1 MSDSSNVMSFGVLV
15 RNRDLIGS
23 KRDLF
28 ISEISLLAE
37 SRVYDEI
44 IIVQAC
50 NQCDIKRSIEESF
63 LQPRTPI
70 IVVESSRNVK
80 AWAYARLFAEQ
91 AVGDFVV
98 WMHEFNYDSAMRL
111 AGYSFDANLMWLT
124 RQHYHNDYYLFNH
137 RYKHTVVDERSVG
150 YIASRHALNVALSN
164 DNQDHDLLISLGLA
178 FPDSDQLQLDAEA
191 SNSSAHVE
199 DNFYTW
205 SEMNRLIVR
214 HCSPY
219 LPYVVNPI
227 LIGVVL
233 VMMLNT
239 SVFLTKGV
247 ALAIGIAYVLAI
259 IMNVL
264 YDIIELLRV
273 DIAYSS
279 GKKVSGTAIVEVVK

>member
-1 MSDSSNVMSFGVLV
+1 MSDSSNVLSFGVLV

-23 KRDLF
+23 KRDRF
-28 ISEISLLAE
+28 ISEISSLAE

-50 NQCDIKRSIEESF
+50 NQCDIKRLIEESSPH
-63 LQPRTPI
+63 PRTPI

-91 AVGDFVV
+91 AVGDFVI
-98 WMHEFNYDSAMRL
+98 WMHEFNYDSAMQL
-111 AGYSFDANLMWLT
+111 SAHNFDSSLMWLT
-124 RQHYHNDYYLFNH
+124 RRHYHNDYYRFNR
-137 RYKHTVVDERSVG
+137 RYKHTVVDERAVG

-178 FPDSDQLQLDAEA
+178 FPDSDQLQIDSVA
-191 SNSSAHVE
+191 SNSGNYVE
-199 DNFYTW
+199 DIFYTW

-219 LPYVVNPI
+219 LPYVLRPVF
-227 LIGVVL
+227 IGFVL
-233 VMMLNT
+233 VMMLNA
-239 SVFLTKGV
+239 SVFLTTTV
-247 ALAIGIAYVLAI
+247 ALAIFVSYVLAI

>member
-1 MSDSSNVMSFGVLV
+1 MSDSSNVLSFGVLV

-23 KRDLF
+23 KRDQF

-63 LQPRTPI
+63 PHPRTPI

-80 AWAYARLFAEQ
+80 VWAYARLFAEQ

-98 WMHEFNYDSAMRL
+98 WMHEFDYDSAMQL
-111 AGYSFDANLMWLT
+111 SAHNFDSSLMWLT
-124 RQHYHNDYYLFNH
+124 RQHYHNDYYCFNH
-137 RYKHTVVDERSVG
+137 RYKHVVVDERAVG

-178 FPDSDQLQLDAEA
+178 FPDSDQLQIDSVA
-191 SNSSAHVE
+191 SNSDDYVE
-199 DNFYTW
+199 DKFYTW

-219 LPYVVNPI
+219 LPYVVNRVV
-227 LIGVVL
+227 IGVVL

-239 SVFLTKGV
+239 SVFLTKWV
-247 ALAIGIAYVLAI
+247 ALAIGISFVLAI
-259 IMNVL
+259 VMNVL

>member
-1 MSDSSNVMSFGVLV
+1 MSDSSNVLSFGVLV

-98 WMHEFNYDSAMRL
+98 WMHEFNYDSAMQL
-111 AGYSFDANLMWLT
+111 SAHNFDSSLMWLT
-124 RQHYHNDYYLFNH
+124 RRHYHNDYYRFNR
-137 RYKHTVVDERSVG
+137 RYKHSVVDERAVG

-178 FPDSDQLQLDAEA
+178 FPDSDQLQIDSVA
-191 SNSSAHVE
+191 SNLDDHVE
-199 DNFYTW
+199 DIFYTW

-219 LPYVVNPI
+219 LPYMLRPVF
-227 LIGVVL
+227 IGFVL

-247 ALAIGIAYVLAI
+247 ALAILVTYVLAI
-259 IMNVL
+259 VMNVL

>member
-1 MSDSSNVMSFGVLV
+1 MSDSSNVLSFGVLV

-23 KRDLF
+23 KRDQF

-80 AWAYARLFAEQ
+80 VWAYARLFAEQ

-98 WMHEFNYDSAMRL
+98 WMHEFNYDSAMQL
-111 AGYSFDANLMWLT
+111 SAHNFDSSLMWLT
-124 RQHYHNDYYLFNH
+124 RQHYHNDYYLFNC
-137 RYKHTVVDERSVG
+137 RYKHLVVDERAVG
-150 YIASRHALNVALSN
+150 YVASRHALNVALSN

-178 FPDSDQLQLDAEA
+178 FPDSEQLRLDTET
-191 SNSSAHVE
+191 AHSGGYVE
-199 DNFYTW
+199 DHFYTW
-205 SEMNRLIVR
+205 SEMNRLIIR

-219 LPYVVNPI
+219 LPYVVNPTV
-227 LIGVVL
+227 IGVII
-233 VMMLNT
+233 VMMLTT
-239 SVFLTKGV
+239 SIFLTKTV
-247 ALAIGIAYVLAI
+247 ALAIFVSYVLAI
-259 IMNVL
+259 VINVL

>member
-1 MSDSSNVMSFGVLV
+1 MSDSSNVLSFGVLV

-50 NQCDIKRSIEESF
+50 NQCDIKRSIEGSF

-98 WMHEFNYDSAMRL
+98 WMHEFNYDSAMQL
-111 AGYSFDANLMWLT
+111 SAHNFDSSLMWLT
-124 RQHYHNDYYLFNH
+124 RRHYHNDYYRFNR
-137 RYKHTVVDERSVG
+137 RYKHTVVDERAVG

-178 FPDSDQLQLDAEA
+178 FPDSNQLQIDAVA
-191 SNSSAHVE
+191 SNSDDYVE
-199 DNFYTW
+199 DKFYTW

-219 LPYVVNPI
+219 LPYVANRVV
-227 LIGVVL
+227 IGVVL

-239 SVFLTKGV
+239 SVFLTKTV
-247 ALAIGIAYVLAI
+247 ALAIFVSYVLAI

>member
-1 MSDSSNVMSFGVLV
+1 MSDSSNVLSFGVLV

-23 KRDLF
+23 KRDRF
-28 ISEISLLAE
+28 ISEISSLAE

-50 NQCDIKRSIEESF
+50 NQCDIKRLIEESF
-63 LQPRTPI
+63 PHPRTPI

-98 WMHEFNYDSAMRL
+98 WMHEFDYESAMQLSARN
-111 AGYSFDANLMWLT
+111 FDSSLMWLT
-124 RQHYHNDYYLFNH
+124 RRHYHNDYYRFNR
-137 RYKHTVVDERSVG
+137 RYKHSVVDERAVG
-150 YIASRHALNVALSN
+150 YVASRHALNVALSN
-164 DNQDHDLLISLGLA
+164 DNQDHDMLISLGLA
-178 FPDSDQLQLDAEA
+178 FPDSEQLQIDTGA
-191 SNSSAHVE
+191 SNSGNYVE

-219 LPYVVNPI
+219 LPYVVNRVV
-227 LIGVVL
+227 IGVVL

-239 SVFLTKGV
+239 SVFLTKTV
-247 ALAIGIAYVLAI
+247 ALAIFVSYVLAI

>member
-1 MSDSSNVMSFGVLV
+1 MSDSSNVLSFGVLV

-23 KRDLF
+23 KRDQL
-28 ISEISLLAE
+28 ISEISSLAE

-98 WMHEFNYDSAMRL
+98 WMHEFNYDSAMQL
-111 AGYSFDANLMWLT
+111 SAHNFDSSLMWLT
-124 RQHYHNDYYLFNH
+124 RRHYHNDYYRFNR
-137 RYKHTVVDERSVG
+137 RYKHSVVDERAVG

-178 FPDSDQLQLDAEA
+178 FPDSDQLQIDSVA
-191 SNSSAHVE
+191 SNSGNYVE

-219 LPYVVNPI
+219 LPYVLRPV
-227 LIGVVL
+227 LIGFVL
-233 VMMLNT
+233 VMMLNA
-239 SVFLTKGV
+239 SVFLTTTV
-247 ALAIGIAYVLAI
+247 ALAILVTYALAI
-259 IMNVL
+259 VMNVL

>member
-1 MSDSSNVMSFGVLV
+1 MSDSSNVLSFGVLV

-23 KRDLF
+23 KRDQF
-28 ISEISLLAE
+28 ISEISSLAE

-50 NQCDIKRSIEESF
+50 NQCDIKRLIEESF
-63 LQPRTPI
+63 SHPQTPI

-91 AVGDFVV
+91 AVGDFVI
-98 WMHEFNYDSAMRL
+98 WMHEFNYDSAMQL
-111 AGYSFDANLMWLT
+111 SAHNFDSSLMWLT
-124 RQHYHNDYYLFNH
+124 RRHYHNDYYRFNR
-137 RYKHTVVDERSVG
+137 RYKHSVVDERAVG
-150 YIASRHALNVALSN
+150 YIASRHAHNVALSN

-178 FPDSDQLQLDAEA
+178 FPDSDQLQIDSVA
-191 SNSSAHVE
+191 SNSDDYVE
-199 DNFYTW
+199 DKFYTW

-219 LPYVVNPI
+219 LPYVLRPV
-227 LIGVVL
+227 LIGFVL

-239 SVFLTKGV
+239 SVFLTKWV
-247 ALAIGIAYVLAI
+247 ALAIGISFVLAI
-259 IMNVL
+259 VMNVL

>member
-1 MSDSSNVMSFGVLV
+1 MSDSSNVLSFGVLV

-23 KRDLF
+23 KRDQF
-28 ISEISLLAE
+28 ISEISSLAE

-50 NQCDIKRSIEESF
+50 SQYDIKRLIEESF
-63 LQPRTPI
+63 PHPQTPI

-91 AVGDFVV
+91 AVGDFVI
-98 WMHEFNYDSAMRL
+98 WMHEFNYDSATQL
-111 AGYSFDANLMWLT
+111 SAHNFDSSLMWLT
-124 RQHYHNDYYLFNH
+124 RQHYHNDYYRFNR
-137 RYKHTVVDERSVG
+137 RYKHSVVDERAVG

-178 FPDSDQLQLDAEA
+178 FPDSDLLQIDSVA
-191 SNSSAHVE
+191 SNSDDHVE
-199 DNFYTW
+199 GIFYTW

-219 LPYVVNPI
+219 LPYVLRPVF
-227 LIGVVL
+227 IGFVL
-233 VMMLNT
+233 VMMLNM

-247 ALAIGIAYVLAI
+247 ALAILVTYVLAI

>member
-1 MSDSSNVMSFGVLV
+1 MSDSSNVLSFGVLV

-23 KRDLF
+23 KRDRF
-28 ISEISLLAE
+28 ISEISSLAE

-50 NQCDIKRSIEESF
+50 NQCDIKRLIEASF
-63 LQPRTPI
+63 PHPRTPI

-80 AWAYARLFAEQ
+80 VWAYARLFAEQ

-98 WMHEFNYDSAMRL
+98 WMHEFNYDSAMQL
-111 AGYSFDANLMWLT
+111 SAHNFDSSLMWLT
-124 RQHYHNDYYLFNH
+124 RQHYHNDYYRFNR
-137 RYKHTVVDERSVG
+137 RYKHSVVDERAIG

-178 FPDSDQLQLDAEA
+178 FPDSDQLQIDAVA
-191 SNSSAHVE
+191 SNSDDHVE

-205 SEMNRLIVR
+205 SEMSRLIVR

-219 LPYVVNPI
+219 LPYALRPVF
-227 LIGVVL
+227 IGFVL
-233 VMMLNT
+233 VMMLNA
-239 SVFLTKGV
+239 SVFLTKTV
-247 ALAIGIAYVLAI
+247 ALAIFVSYVLTI

>member
-1 MSDSSNVMSFGVLV
+1 MSDSSNVLSFGVLV

-23 KRDLF
+23 KRDQF
-28 ISEISLLAE
+28 ISEISSLAE

-50 NQCDIKRSIEESF
+50 SQYDIKRLIEESF
-63 LQPRTPI
+63 PHPRTPI

-80 AWAYARLFAEQ
+80 VWAYARLFAEQ

-98 WMHEFNYDSAMRL
+98 WMHEFNYDSAMQL
-111 AGYSFDANLMWLT
+111 SAHNFDSSLMWLT
-124 RQHYHNDYYLFNH
+124 RQRYHNDYYRFNR
-137 RYKHTVVDERSVG
+137 RYKHSVVDERAVG

-178 FPDSDQLQLDAEA
+178 FPDSDRLQIDSVA
-191 SNSSAHVE
+191 SNSDDYVE
-199 DNFYTW
+199 DKFYTW

-219 LPYVVNPI
+219 LPYVLRPV
-227 LIGVVL
+227 LIGFVL
-233 VMMLNT
+233 VMMLNA
-239 SVFLTKGV
+239 SVFLTTTV
-247 ALAIGIAYVLAI
+247 ALAILVSYVLTI

>member
-1 MSDSSNVMSFGVLV
+1 MSDSSNVLSFGVLV

-23 KRDLF
+23 KRDQL
-28 ISEISLLAE
+28 ISEISSLAE

-50 NQCDIKRSIEESF
+50 NQCDIKRLIEASF
-63 LQPRTPI
+63 PHPQTPI

-80 AWAYARLFAEQ
+80 VWAYARLFAEQ

-98 WMHEFNYDSAMRL
+98 WMHEFNYDSAMQL
-111 AGYSFDANLMWLT
+111 SAHNFDSSLMWLT
-124 RQHYHNDYYLFNH
+124 RQRYHNDYYRFNR
-137 RYKHTVVDERSVG
+137 RYKHSVVDERAVG
-150 YIASRHALNVALSN
+150 YVASRHALNVALSN

-178 FPDSDQLQLDAEA
+178 FPDSEQLRLDIET
-191 SNSSAHVE
+191 AHSGGYVE

-219 LPYVVNPI
+219 LPYVLRPVF
-227 LIGVVL
+227 IGFVL
-233 VMMLNT
+233 VMMLNA
-239 SVFLTKGV
+239 SVFLTTTV
-247 ALAIGIAYVLAI
+247 ALAIGISFVLTI

-279 GKKVSGTAIVEVVK
+279 GKKVSGTAIVEVAK

>member
-1 MSDSSNVMSFGVLV
+1 MSDSSNVLSFGVLV

-23 KRDLF
+23 KRDQF
-28 ISEISLLAE
+28 ISEISSLAE

-50 NQCDIKRSIEESF
+50 NQCDIKRLIEESF
-63 LQPRTPI
+63 PHPRTPI

-98 WMHEFNYDSAMRL
+98 WMHEFNYDSAMQL
-111 AGYSFDANLMWLT
+111 SAHNFDSSLMWLT
-124 RQHYHNDYYLFNH
+124 RRHYHNDYYRFNR
-137 RYKHTVVDERSVG
+137 RYKHTVVDERAVG
-150 YIASRHALNVALSN
+150 YVASRHALNVALSN

-178 FPDSDQLQLDAEA
+178 FPDSDLLQIDSVA
-191 SNSSAHVE
+191 SNSDDHVE
-199 DNFYTW
+199 DIFYTW

-219 LPYVVNPI
+219 LPYMLRPVF
-227 LIGVVL
+227 IGFVL

-247 ALAIGIAYVLAI
+247 ALAILVTYVLAI
-259 IMNVL
+259 VMNVL

>member
-1 MSDSSNVMSFGVLV
+1 MSDSSNVLSFGVLV

-23 KRDLF
+23 KRDQF
-28 ISEISLLAE
+28 ISEISSLAE

-50 NQCDIKRSIEESF
+50 SQCDIKRLIEESF
-63 LQPRTPI
+63 PHPRTPI

-80 AWAYARLFAEQ
+80 VWAYARLFAEQ

-98 WMHEFNYDSAMRL
+98 WMHEFDYESAMQL
-111 AGYSFDANLMWLT
+111 SAHNFDSSLMWLT
-124 RQHYHNDYYLFNH
+124 RQRYHNDYYRFNH
-137 RYKHTVVDERSVG
+137 RYKHSVVDERAVG

-178 FPDSDQLQLDAEA
+178 FPDSDQLQIDSVA
-191 SNSSAHVE
+191 SNSGNYVE
-199 DNFYTW
+199 DIFYTW
-205 SEMNRLIVR
+205 SEMDRLIVR

-219 LPYVVNPI
+219 LPYALRPVF
-227 LIGVVL
+227 IGFVL
-233 VMMLNT
+233 VMMLNA
-239 SVFLTKGV
+239 SVFLTTTV
-247 ALAIGIAYVLAI
+247 ALAIFVSYVLAI
-259 IMNVL
+259 VMNVL

>member
-1 MSDSSNVMSFGVLV
+1 MSDSSNVLSFGVLV

-23 KRDLF
+23 KRDQF
-28 ISEISLLAE
+28 INEISSLAE

-50 NQCDIKRSIEESF
+50 NQCDIKRLIEESF
-63 LQPRTPI
+63 PHPRTPI

-80 AWAYARLFAEQ
+80 VWAYARLFAEQ

-111 AGYSFDANLMWLT
+111 SAHNFDSSLMWLT
-124 RQHYHNDYYLFNH
+124 RQRYHNDYYLFNC
-137 RYKHTVVDERSVG
+137 RYKRSVVDERAVG
-150 YIASRHALNVALSN
+150 YVASRHALNVALSN

-178 FPDSDQLQLDAEA
+178 FPDSEQLRLDTET
-191 SNSSAHVE
+191 AHSGGYVE
-199 DNFYTW
+199 DHFYTW

-214 HCSPY
+214 HCSTY
-219 LPYVVNPI
+219 LPYVVRPV
-227 LIGVVL
+227 LIGFVL
-233 VMMLNT
+233 VMMLNA

-247 ALAIGIAYVLAI
+247 AFAIFITYALTIV
-259 IMNVL
+259 MNVL

>member
-1 MSDSSNVMSFGVLV
+1 MSDSSNVLSFGVLV

-23 KRDLF
+23 KRDQF

-98 WMHEFNYDSAMRL
+98 WMHEFDYESAMQL
-111 AGYSFDANLMWLT
+111 SAHNFDSSLMWLT
-124 RQHYHNDYYLFNH
+124 RQRYHNDYYRFNR
-137 RYKHTVVDERSVG
+137 RYKHSVVDERAVG
-150 YIASRHALNVALSN
+150 YVASRHALNVALSN

-178 FPDSDQLQLDAEA
+178 FPDSEQLQLDTET
-191 SNSSAHVE
+191 AHSGGYVE
-199 DNFYTW
+199 DHFYTW
-205 SEMNRLIVR
+205 SEMNRLIIR

-219 LPYVVNPI
+219 LPYVVNPTV
-227 LIGVVL
+227 IGVII
-233 VMMLNT
+233 VMMLTT
-239 SVFLTKGV
+239 SIYLTKGV
-247 ALAIGIAYVLAI
+247 AFAIFVSYALAIV
-259 IMNVL
+259 MNVL

>member
-1 MSDSSNVMSFGVLV
+1 MSDSSNVLSFGVLV

-23 KRDLF
+23 KRDQL
-28 ISEISLLAE
+28 ISEISSLAE

-50 NQCDIKRSIEESF
+50 NQCDIKRLIEESF
-63 LQPRTPI
+63 PHPRTPI

-80 AWAYARLFAEQ
+80 TWAYARLFAEQ

-98 WMHEFNYDSAMRL
+98 WMHEFDYDSAMQL
-111 AGYSFDANLMWLT
+111 SAHNFDSSLMWLT
-124 RQHYHNDYYLFNH
+124 RRHYHNDYYRFNR
-137 RYKHTVVDERSVG
+137 RYKHSVVDERAVG

-178 FPDSDQLQLDAEA
+178 FPDSNQLQIDAVA
-191 SNSSAHVE
+191 SNSDDYVE
-199 DNFYTW
+199 DKFYTW

-219 LPYVVNPI
+219 LPYMLRPVFI
-227 LIGVVL
+227 SFVL

-247 ALAIGIAYVLAI
+247 ALAILVTYVLAI

-264 YDIIELLRV
+264 YDIVELLRIN
-273 DIAYSS
+273 IAYSS

>member
-1 MSDSSNVMSFGVLV
+1 MSDSSNVLSFGVLV

-23 KRDLF
+23 KRDQL
-28 ISEISLLAE
+28 ISEISSLAE

-98 WMHEFNYDSAMRL
+98 WMHEFNYDSAMQL
-111 AGYSFDANLMWLT
+111 SAHNFDSSLMWLT
-124 RQHYHNDYYLFNH
+124 RRHYHNDYYRFNR
-137 RYKHTVVDERSVG
+137 RYKHSVVDERAVG

-178 FPDSDQLQLDAEA
+178 FPDSDQLQIDSVA
-191 SNSSAHVE
+191 SNSGNYVE

-219 LPYVVNPI
+219 LPYVLRPV
-227 LIGVVL
+227 LIGFVL
-233 VMMLNT
+233 VMMLNA
-239 SVFLTKGV
+239 SVFLTTTV
-247 ALAIGIAYVLAI
+247 ALAILVTYALTIV
-259 IMNVL
+259 MNVL

>member
-1 MSDSSNVMSFGVLV
+1 MSDSSNVLSFGVLV

-23 KRDLF
+23 KRDRF
-28 ISEISLLAE
+28 ISEISSLAE

-50 NQCDIKRSIEESF
+50 SQCDIERLIEESF
-63 LQPRTPI
+63 PHPRTPI

-80 AWAYARLFAEQ
+80 VWAYARLFAEQ

-98 WMHEFNYDSAMRL
+98 WMHEFNYDSAMQL
-111 AGYSFDANLMWLT
+111 SAHNFDSSLMWLT
-124 RQHYHNDYYLFNH
+124 RRHYHNDYYLFNC
-137 RYKHTVVDERSVG
+137 RYKHVVVDERAVG

-178 FPDSDQLQLDAEA
+178 FPDSNQLQIDSVA
-191 SNSSAHVE
+191 SNSDDYVE
-199 DNFYTW
+199 DKFYTW

-219 LPYVVNPI
+219 LPYVVNPVF
-227 LIGVVL
+227 IGFVL
-233 VMMLNT
+233 VMMLNA
-239 SVFLTKGV
+239 SVFLTTTV
-247 ALAIGIAYVLAI
+247 ALAIFVSYVLAI

>member
-1 MSDSSNVMSFGVLV
+1 MSDSSNVLSFGVLV

-23 KRDLF
+23 KRDRF
-28 ISEISLLAE
+28 ISEISSLAE

-50 NQCDIKRSIEESF
+50 NQCDIKRLIEESF
-63 LQPRTPI
+63 PHPRTPI

-98 WMHEFNYDSAMRL
+98 WMHEFNYDSAMQL
-111 AGYSFDANLMWLT
+111 SAHNFDSSLMWLT
-124 RQHYHNDYYLFNH
+124 RQHYHNDYYRFNR
-137 RYKHTVVDERSVG
+137 RYKHSVVDERAVG
-150 YIASRHALNVALSN
+150 YIASRYALNVALSN

-178 FPDSDQLQLDAEA
+178 FPDSDLLQIDSVA
-191 SNSSAHVE
+191 SNSDDYVE
-199 DNFYTW
+199 DKFYAW

-219 LPYVVNPI
+219 LPYVLRPVF
-227 LIGVVL
+227 IGFVL
-233 VMMLNT
+233 VMMLNA
-239 SVFLTKGV
+239 SVFLTTTV
-247 ALAIGIAYVLAI
+247 ALAIFVSYALTIV
-259 IMNVL
+259 MNVL

>member
-1 MSDSSNVMSFGVLV
+1 MSDSSNVLSFGVLV

-23 KRDLF
+23 KRDQF
-28 ISEISLLAE
+28 ISEISSLAE

-50 NQCDIKRSIEESF
+50 NQCDIKRLIEESF
-63 LQPRTPI
+63 PHPRTPI

-98 WMHEFNYDSAMRL
+98 WMHEFNYGSAMQL
-111 AGYSFDANLMWLT
+111 SAHNFDSSLMWVT
-124 RQHYHNDYYLFNH
+124 RRHYHNDYYRFNR
-137 RYKHTVVDERSVG
+137 RYKHSVVDERAVG

-178 FPDSDQLQLDAEA
+178 FPDSDQLQIDSVA
-191 SNSSAHVE
+191 SNSGNYVE

-219 LPYVVNPI
+219 LPYVLRPVF
-227 LIGVVL
+227 IGFVL
-233 VMMLNT
+233 VMMLNA
-239 SVFLTKGV
+239 SVFLTTTV
-247 ALAIGIAYVLAI
+247 ALAIFVSYVLAI

>member
-1 MSDSSNVMSFGVLV
+1 MSDSSNVLSFGVLV

-23 KRDLF
+23 KRDQF
-28 ISEISLLAE
+28 ISEISSLAE

-50 NQCDIKRSIEESF
+50 NQCDIKRLIEESF
-63 LQPRTPI
+63 PHPRTPI

-80 AWAYARLFAEQ
+80 VWAYARLFAEQ

-98 WMHEFNYDSAMRL
+98 WMHEFDYESAMQL
-111 AGYSFDANLMWLT
+111 SAHNFDSSLTWLT
-124 RQHYHNDYYLFNH
+124 RRHYHNDYYLFNC
-137 RYKHTVVDERSVG
+137 RYKHSVVDERAVG

-178 FPDSDQLQLDAEA
+178 FPDSDQLQIDSVA
-191 SNSSAHVE
+191 SNSDDYVE
-199 DNFYTW
+199 DKFYTW

-219 LPYVVNPI
+219 LPYVVNRVV
-227 LIGVVL
+227 LGVVL

-239 SVFLTKGV
+239 SVFLTKTV
-247 ALAIGIAYVLAI
+247 ALAIFFSYVLAI

>member
-1 MSDSSNVMSFGVLV
+1 MSDSSNVLSFGVLV

-23 KRDLF
+23 KRDQF
-28 ISEISLLAE
+28 ISEISSLAE

-44 IIVQAC
+44 IIVQAR
-50 NQCDIKRSIEESF
+50 NQCDIKRLIEESF
-63 LQPRTPI
+63 PHPRTPI

-98 WMHEFNYDSAMRL
+98 WMHEFNYDSAMQL
-111 AGYSFDANLMWLT
+111 SAHNFDSSLMWVT
-124 RQHYHNDYYLFNH
+124 RRHYHNDYYRFNR
-137 RYKHTVVDERSVG
+137 RYKHSVVDERAVG

-178 FPDSDQLQLDAEA
+178 FPDSEQLRLDTET
-191 SNSSAHVE
+191 AHSGGYVE
-199 DNFYTW
+199 DHFYTW
-205 SEMNRLIVR
+205 SEMNRLIIR

-219 LPYVVNPI
+219 LPYVLRPVF
-227 LIGVVL
+227 IGFVL
-233 VMMLNT
+233 VMMLNA
-239 SVFLTKGV
+239 SVFLTTTV
-247 ALAIGIAYVLAI
+247 ALAIFVSYVLAI

>member
-1 MSDSSNVMSFGVLV
+1 MSDSSNVLSFGVLV

-23 KRDLF
+23 KRDQF

-80 AWAYARLFAEQ
+80 VWAYARLFAEQ

-98 WMHEFNYDSAMRL
+98 WMHEFNYESAMQL
-111 AGYSFDANLMWLT
+111 SAHNFDSSLMWLT
-124 RQHYHNDYYLFNH
+124 RRHYHNDYYRFNR
-137 RYKHTVVDERSVG
+137 RYKHAVVDERAVG

-178 FPDSDQLQLDAEA
+178 FPDSEQLQIDNDA
-191 SNSSAHVE
+191 SNSGGYVE
-199 DNFYTW
+199 DRFYTW

-219 LPYVVNPI
+219 LPYVVNPAV
-227 LIGVVL
+227 IGVII
-233 VMMLNT
+233 VMMLTT
-239 SVFLTKGV
+239 SIFLTKGV
-247 ALAIGIAYVLAI
+247 AFAIFVTYALTIV
-259 IMNVL
+259 MNVL

>member
-1 MSDSSNVMSFGVLV
+1 MSDSSNVLSFGVLV

-23 KRDLF
+23 KRDQF
-28 ISEISLLAE
+28 VSEISSLAE

-50 NQCDIKRSIEESF
+50 SQCDIKRLIEESF
-63 LQPRTPI
+63 PHPRTPI

-80 AWAYARLFAEQ
+80 AWAYARLFVEQ

-98 WMHEFNYDSAMRL
+98 WMHEFNYDSAMQL
-111 AGYSFDANLMWLT
+111 SAHNFDSSLMWLT
-124 RQHYHNDYYLFNH
+124 RRHYHNDYYRFNR
-137 RYKHTVVDERSVG
+137 RYKHTVVDERAVG
-150 YIASRHALNVALSN
+150 YVASRHALNVALSN

-178 FPDSDQLQLDAEA
+178 FPDSDLLQIDSVA
-191 SNSSAHVE
+191 SNSDDHVE
-199 DNFYTW
+199 DIFYTW

-219 LPYVVNPI
+219 SPYVLRPVF
-227 LIGVVL
+227 IGFVL

-247 ALAIGIAYVLAI
+247 ALAILVTYVLAI
-259 IMNVL
+259 VMNVL
-264 YDIIELLRV
+264 YDIIELLRIN
-273 DIAYSS
+273 IAYSS

>member
-1 MSDSSNVMSFGVLV
+1 MSDSSNVLSFGVLV

-23 KRDLF
+23 KRDRF
-28 ISEISLLAE
+28 ISEISSLAE

-50 NQCDIKRSIEESF
+50 NQCDIKRLIEESF
-63 LQPRTPI
+63 PHPRTPI

-80 AWAYARLFAEQ
+80 VWAYARLFAEQ

-98 WMHEFNYDSAMRL
+98 WMHEFNYDSAMQL
-111 AGYSFDANLMWLT
+111 SAHNFDSSLMWLT
-124 RQHYHNDYYLFNH
+124 RQRYHNDYYRFNR
-137 RYKHTVVDERSVG
+137 RYKHSVVDERAVG
-150 YIASRHALNVALSN
+150 YVASRHALNVALSN

-178 FPDSDQLQLDAEA
+178 FPDSNQLQIDSVA
-191 SNSSAHVE
+191 SNSDDYVE

-205 SEMNRLIVR
+205 SEMDRLIVR

-219 LPYVVNPI
+219 LPYALRQVF
-227 LIGVVL
+227 IGFVL
-233 VMMLNT
+233 VMMLNA
-239 SVFLTKGV
+239 SVFLTTTV
-247 ALAIGIAYVLAI
+247 ALAIFVSYVLAI

>member
-1 MSDSSNVMSFGVLV
+1 MSDSSNVLSFGVLV

-23 KRDLF
+23 KRDQF
-28 ISEISLLAE
+28 ISEISSLAE

-50 NQCDIKRSIEESF
+50 NQCDIKRLIEESF

-80 AWAYARLFAEQ
+80 VWAYARLFAEQ
-91 AVGDFVV
+91 AVGDFVI
-98 WMHEFNYDSAMRL
+98 WMHEFNYDSAMQL
-111 AGYSFDANLMWLT
+111 SAHSFDSSLMWLT
-124 RQHYHNDYYLFNH
+124 RQRYHNGYHCFNR
-137 RYKHTVVDERSVG
+137 RYKHTVVDERAVG

-178 FPDSDQLQLDAEA
+178 FPDSDQLQIDSVA
-191 SNSSAHVE
+191 SNSGNYVE
-199 DNFYTW
+199 DKFYTW

-219 LPYVVNPI
+219 LPFLVNPVAI
-227 LIGVVL
+227 VFVIF
-233 VMMLNT
+233 MMLNA
-239 SVFLTKGV
+239 SAFLSDKV
-247 ALAIGIAYVLAI
+247 ALAIFVSYAFTIV
-259 IMNVL
+259 MNVL
-264 YDIIELLRV
+264 YDIVELLRV

>member
-1 MSDSSNVMSFGVLV
+1 MSDSSNVLSFGVLV

-23 KRDLF
+23 KRDQF
-28 ISEISLLAE
+28 ISEISSLAE

-50 NQCDIKRSIEESF
+50 NQCDIKRLIEESF
-63 LQPRTPI
+63 PHPRTPI

-80 AWAYARLFAEQ
+80 VWAYARLFAEQ

-98 WMHEFNYDSAMRL
+98 WMHEFNYDSAMQL
-111 AGYSFDANLMWLT
+111 SAHNFDSSLMWLT
-124 RQHYHNDYYLFNH
+124 RQHYHNDYYLFNC
-137 RYKHTVVDERSVG
+137 RYKHTVVDERAVG

-178 FPDSDQLQLDAEA
+178 FPDSDQLQIDSVA
-191 SNSSAHVE
+191 SNSGNYVE
-199 DNFYTW
+199 DMFYTW

-219 LPYVVNPI
+219 LPYVVNRV

-239 SVFLTKGV
+239 SVFLTKWV
-247 ALAIGIAYVLAI
+247 ALAIGISFVLAI

>member
-1 MSDSSNVMSFGVLV
+1 MSDSSNVLSFGVLV

-23 KRDLF
+23 KRDQL
-28 ISEISLLAE
+28 ISEISSLAE

-50 NQCDIKRSIEESF
+50 NQCDIKRLIEESF
-63 LQPRTPI
+63 PHPRTPI
-70 IVVESSRNVK
+70 IVVESSRNAKV
-80 AWAYARLFAEQ
+80 WAYARLFAEQ

-98 WMHEFNYDSAMRL
+98 WMHEFNYDSAMQL
-111 AGYSFDANLMWLT
+111 SAHNFDSSLMWLT
-124 RQHYHNDYYLFNH
+124 RRHYHNDYYRFNR
-137 RYKHTVVDERSVG
+137 RYKHSVVDERAVG

-178 FPDSDQLQLDAEA
+178 FPDSDQLRIDSVA
-191 SNSSAHVE
+191 SNSDNYVE

-219 LPYVVNPI
+219 LPYVLRPVFM
-227 LIGVVL
+227 GFVL
-233 VMMLNT
+233 VMMLNA
-239 SVFLTKGV
+239 SVFLTTTV
-247 ALAIGIAYVLAI
+247 ALAILVTYALTI

>member
-1 MSDSSNVMSFGVLV
+1 MSDSSNVLSFGVLV

-23 KRDLF
+23 KRDQF
-28 ISEISLLAE
+28 ISEISSLAE

-50 NQCDIKRSIEESF
+50 NQCDIKRLIEESF
-63 LQPRTPI
+63 PHPRTPI

-98 WMHEFNYDSAMRL
+98 WMHEFNYDSAMQL
-111 AGYSFDANLMWLT
+111 SAHNFDSSLMWVT
-124 RQHYHNDYYLFNH
+124 RRHYHNDYYRFNR
-137 RYKHTVVDERSVG
+137 RYKHSVVDERAVG

-178 FPDSDQLQLDAEA
+178 FPDSDQLQIDSVA
-191 SNSSAHVE
+191 SNSGNYVE

-219 LPYVVNPI
+219 LPYVLRPVF
-227 LIGVVL
+227 IGFVL
-233 VMMLNT
+233 VMMLNA
-239 SVFLTKGV
+239 SVFLTTTV
-247 ALAIGIAYVLAI
+247 ALAIFVSYVLAI

>member
-1 MSDSSNVMSFGVLV
+1 MSDSSNVLSFGVLV

-23 KRDLF
+23 KRDQL
-28 ISEISLLAE
+28 ISEISSLAE

-50 NQCDIKRSIEESF
+50 NQCDIKRLIEESF
-63 LQPRTPI
+63 PHPRTPI

-80 AWAYARLFAEQ
+80 VWAYARLFAEQ

-98 WMHEFNYDSAMRL
+98 WMHEFDYESAMQL
-111 AGYSFDANLMWLT
+111 SAHNFDSSLMWLT
-124 RQHYHNDYYLFNH
+124 RQHYHNDYYRFNR
-137 RYKHTVVDERSVG
+137 RYKHSVVDERAVG

-178 FPDSDQLQLDAEA
+178 FPDSDLLQIDSVA
-191 SNSSAHVE
+191 SNSDDYVE
-199 DNFYTW
+199 DKFYAW

-219 LPYVVNPI
+219 LPYVLRPVF
-227 LIGVVL
+227 IGFVL
-233 VMMLNT
+233 VMMLNA
-239 SVFLTKGV
+239 SVFLTTTV
-247 ALAIGIAYVLAI
+247 ALAIFVSYVLAI

>member
-1 MSDSSNVMSFGVLV
+1 MSDSSTVLSFGVLV

-23 KRDLF
+23 KRDQL
-28 ISEISLLAE
+28 ISEISSLAE

-50 NQCDIKRSIEESF
+50 NQCDIKRLIEESF
-63 LQPRTPI
+63 SHPQTPI

-91 AVGDFVV
+91 AVGDFVI
-98 WMHEFNYDSAMRL
+98 WMHEFNYDSAMQL
-111 AGYSFDANLMWLT
+111 SAHNSDSSLMWLT
-124 RQHYHNDYYLFNH
+124 RRHYHNDYYRFNR
-137 RYKHTVVDERSVG
+137 RYKHVVVDERAVG

-178 FPDSDQLQLDAEA
+178 FPDSDQLQIDSVA
-191 SNSSAHVE
+191 SNSGNYVE

-205 SEMNRLIVR
+205 YEMNRLIVR

-219 LPYVVNPI
+219 LPYVLRPV
-227 LIGVVL
+227 LIGFVL
-233 VMMLNT
+233 VMMLNA
-239 SVFLTKGV
+239 SVFLTTTV
-247 ALAIGIAYVLAI
+247 ALAILVTYALTIV
-259 IMNVL
+259 MNVL

>member
-1 MSDSSNVMSFGVLV
+1 MSDSSNVLSFGVLV

-23 KRDLF
+23 KRDQF
-28 ISEISLLAE
+28 ISEISSLAE

-63 LQPRTPI
+63 PHPRTPI

-80 AWAYARLFAEQ
+80 VWAYARLFAEQ

-98 WMHEFNYDSAMRL
+98 WMHEFDYESAMQL
-111 AGYSFDANLMWLT
+111 SAHNFDSSLMWLT
-124 RQHYHNDYYLFNH
+124 RQRYHNGYHCFNR
-137 RYKHTVVDERSVG
+137 RYKHSVVDERAVG
-150 YIASRHALNVALSN
+150 YVASRHALNVALSN

-178 FPDSDQLQLDAEA
+178 FPDSEQLRLDTGA
-191 SNSSAHVE
+191 SNSDDHVE
-199 DNFYTW
+199 DKFYTW

-219 LPYVVNPI
+219 LPYVVNPAV
-227 LIGVVL
+227 IGVII
-233 VMMLNT
+233 VMMLTT
-239 SVFLTKGV
+239 SIFLTKGV
-247 ALAIGIAYVLAI
+247 ALAIFVSYVLAI

>member
-1 MSDSSNVMSFGVLV
+1 MSDSSNVLSFGVLV

-23 KRDLF
+23 KRDQF
-28 ISEISLLAE
+28 ISEISSLAE

-50 NQCDIKRSIEESF
+50 SQCDIKRLIEESF
-63 LQPRTPI
+63 PHPRTPI

-80 AWAYARLFAEQ
+80 VWAYARLFAEQ

-98 WMHEFNYDSAMRL
+98 WMHEFDYESAMQL
-111 AGYSFDANLMWLT
+111 SAHNFDSSLMWLT
-124 RQHYHNDYYLFNH
+124 RRHYHNDYYRFNR
-137 RYKHTVVDERSVG
+137 RYKHSVVDERAVG

-178 FPDSDQLQLDAEA
+178 FPDSDLLQIDSVA
-191 SNSSAHVE
+191 SNSDNYVE
-199 DNFYTW
+199 DIFYTW

-219 LPYVVNPI
+219 LPYVLRPVF
-227 LIGVVL
+227 IGFVL
-233 VMMLNT
+233 VMMLNA
-239 SVFLTKGV
+239 SVFLTTTV
-247 ALAIGIAYVLAI
+247 ALAILVTYVLAI
-259 IMNVL
+259 VMNVL
-264 YDIIELLRV
+264 YDIVELLRIN
-273 DIAYSS
+273 IAYSS

>member
-1 MSDSSNVMSFGVLV
+1 MSDSSNVLSFGVLV

-23 KRDLF
+23 KRDQL
-28 ISEISLLAE
+28 ISEISSLAE

-50 NQCDIKRSIEESF
+50 NQYDIKRLIEESF
-63 LQPRTPI
+63 PHPRTPI

-80 AWAYARLFAEQ
+80 TWAYARLFAEQ

-98 WMHEFNYDSAMRL
+98 WMHEFNYDSAMQL
-111 AGYSFDANLMWLT
+111 SAHNFDSSLMWLT
-124 RQHYHNDYYLFNH
+124 RRHYHNDYYRFNR
-137 RYKHTVVDERSVG
+137 RYKHSVVDERAVG
-150 YIASRHALNVALSN
+150 YVASRHALNVALSN

-178 FPDSDQLQLDAEA
+178 FPDSDLLQIDSVA
-191 SNSSAHVE
+191 SNSDDHVE
-199 DNFYTW
+199 DIFYTW

-219 LPYVVNPI
+219 LPYVLRPVF
-227 LIGVVL
+227 IGFVL

-239 SVFLTKGV
+239 SVFLAKGV
-247 ALAIGIAYVLAI
+247 ALAILVTYVLAI

-264 YDIIELLRV
+264 YDIVELLRI

>member
-1 MSDSSNVMSFGVLV
+1 MSDSSNVLSFGVLV

-23 KRDLF
+23 KRDQF
-28 ISEISLLAE
+28 ISEISSLAE

-50 NQCDIKRSIEESF
+50 NQCDIKRLIEESF
-63 LQPRTPI
+63 PHPRTPI

-80 AWAYARLFAEQ
+80 VWAYARLFAEQ

-98 WMHEFNYDSAMRL
+98 WMHEFNYDSAMQL
-111 AGYSFDANLMWLT
+111 SAHNFDSSLMWLA
-124 RQHYHNDYYLFNH
+124 RQHYHNDYYLFNC
-137 RYKHTVVDERSVG
+137 RYKHTVVDERAVG

-178 FPDSDQLQLDAEA
+178 FPDSEQLQIDTGA
-191 SNSSAHVE
+191 SNSDDHVE
-199 DNFYTW
+199 DHFYTW

-219 LPYVVNPI
+219 LPYVLRPVF
-227 LIGVVL
+227 IGFVL

-239 SVFLTKGV
+239 SVFLANGV
-247 ALAIGIAYVLAI
+247 ALAILVTYVLAI

>member
-1 MSDSSNVMSFGVLV
+1 MSDSSNVLSFGVLV

-23 KRDLF
+23 KRDQF
-28 ISEISLLAE
+28 ISEISSLAE

-63 LQPRTPI
+63 LHPRTPI

-80 AWAYARLFAEQ
+80 VWAYARLFAEQ

-98 WMHEFNYDSAMRL
+98 WMHEFDYESAMQL
-111 AGYSFDANLMWLT
+111 SAHNFDSSLMWLT
-124 RQHYHNDYYLFNH
+124 RQHYHNDYYRFNH
-137 RYKHTVVDERSVG
+137 RYKHSVVDERAVG

-178 FPDSDQLQLDAEA
+178 FPDSDLLQIDSVA
-191 SNSSAHVE
+191 SNSDDYVE
-199 DNFYTW
+199 DKFYAW

-219 LPYVVNPI
+219 LPYVLRPVF
-227 LIGVVL
+227 IGFVL
-233 VMMLNT
+233 VMMLNA
-239 SVFLTKGV
+239 SVFLTTTV
-247 ALAIGIAYVLAI
+247 ALAIFVSYVLAI

>member
-1 MSDSSNVMSFGVLV
+1 MSDSSNVLSFGVLV

-23 KRDLF
+23 KRDQF
-28 ISEISLLAE
+28 ISEISSLAE

-50 NQCDIKRSIEESF
+50 SQCDIKRLIEGSF
-63 LQPRTPI
+63 PRPRTPI

-98 WMHEFNYDSAMRL
+98 WMHEFNYNSAMQL
-111 AGYSFDANLMWLT
+111 SAHNFDSSLMWVT
-124 RQHYHNDYYLFNH
+124 RRHYHNDYYRFNR
-137 RYKHTVVDERSVG
+137 RYEHSVVDERAVG

-178 FPDSDQLQLDAEA
+178 FPDSDQLQIDSVA
-191 SNSSAHVE
+191 SNSGNYVE

-219 LPYVVNPI
+219 LPYVLRPVF
-227 LIGVVL
+227 IGFVL
-233 VMMLNT
+233 VMMLNA
-239 SVFLTKGV
+239 SVFLTTTV
-247 ALAIGIAYVLAI
+247 ALAIFVSYVLAI

>member
-1 MSDSSNVMSFGVLV
+1 MSDSSNVLSFGVLV

-23 KRDLF
+23 KRDQL
-28 ISEISLLAE
+28 ISEISSLAE

-50 NQCDIKRSIEESF
+50 NQCDIKRLIEASF
-63 LQPRTPI
+63 PHPQTPI

-80 AWAYARLFAEQ
+80 VWAYARLFAEQ

-98 WMHEFNYDSAMRL
+98 WMHEFNYDSAMQL
-111 AGYSFDANLMWLT
+111 SAHNFDSSLMWLT
-124 RQHYHNDYYLFNH
+124 RRHYHNDYYLFNC
-137 RYKHTVVDERSVG
+137 RYKHVVVDERAVG
-150 YIASRHALNVALSN
+150 YVASRHALNVALSN
-164 DNQDHDLLISLGLA
+164 DNQDHDLLVSLGLA
-178 FPDSDQLQLDAEA
+178 FPDSEQLQLDAET
-191 SNSSAHVE
+191 SNSDAHVE
-199 DNFYTW
+199 DKFYTW

-219 LPYVVNPI
+219 LPYVVNPAV
-227 LIGVVL
+227 IGVII
-233 VMMLNT
+233 VMMLTT
-239 SVFLTKGV
+239 SIFLTKGV
-247 ALAIGIAYVLAI
+247 AFAIFVSYALTIV
-259 IMNVL
+259 MNVL